1 MQAPFADPLSGL
13 ELLTKPLPLVGR
25 DSELQLMS
33 TLLDTVS
40 LDRQFGARALTISGE
55 MGVGKSRLLAQMFAE
70 ARARGF
76 RVLEGRAYEAGAMFP
91 YVPFIEALRPVLR
104 TSNAQQLRRYVGLE
118 VEGFKSSSSITNPI
132 SLMGTPLVTALSS
145 LFPELPRM
153 VQVAVTSEV
162 LSPDQVKFRLF
173 DAIATLLERMAM
185 DRPVLLCIDNL
196 HWSDSA
202 SLELMMYLTVRLHAS
217 HVALAGATRPPGSFN
232 RRVSS
237 DDSMVSTSANLAATR
252 ALGELMRQ
260 GLLLFIPVGPL
271 GAGAT
276 EDHLHTLLPGS
287 LPESIAQ
294 SLLSR
299 VGGNPFFLE
308 ELVRMLTLDDGLIL
322 SDGAWRTTRVI
333 GPELPLGITYA
344 VEQRLQGLSVTCREL
359 LRVASLFG
367 RTFPLQAL
375 VMVIGS
381 LARY

>member
-1 MQAPFADPLSGL
+1 MRSGTLAVALERVLCLGDIMQAPFADPLSGL

-25 DSELQLMS
+25 DSELQLMC
-33 TLLDTVS
+33 TLLDTVA

-55 MGVGKSRLLAQMFAE
+55 MGVGKSRLLAEMFVE

-76 RVLEGRAYEAGAMFP
+76 RVLEGRAYESGAMFP
-91 YVPFIEALRPVLR
+91 YLPFIEALRPVLR
-104 TSNAQQLRRYVGLE
+104 SSNAKQLRRYVGLE
-118 VEGFKSSSSITNPI
+118 DEGIESSSSITNPI

-185 DRPVLLCIDNL
+185 DRPLLLCIDNL
-196 HWSDSA
+196 HWADSA

-232 RRVSS
+232 RRVVS

-260 GLLLFIPVGPL
+260 GLLLFIPLGPL
-271 GAGAT
+271 GAGAM
-276 EDHLHTLLPGS
+276 EDHLHALLPGS
-287 LPESIAQ
+287 LPESLTQ

-299 VGGNPFFLE
+299 VGGNPFFLRR
-308 ELVRMLTLDDGLIL
+308 V
-322 SDGAWRTTRVI
+322 GAHAYSGWWA
-333 GPELPLGITYA
+333 Y
-344 VEQRLQGLSVTCREL
+344 S
-359 LRVASLFG
+359 F
-367 RTFPLQAL
+367 
-375 VMVIGS
+375 
-381 LARY
+381 